1 MANVLDLSCPISLR
15 ADDIIQMAHGAGGRL
30 TQELIERLF
39 RPAFCNP
46 ALDTR
51 HDGAILPVGGMRLA
65 FTTDSYVVH
74 PLIFPGGDIG
84 TLAICGTAND
94 LAVCGARPKWIGA
107 GFILE
112 EGLSQDT
119 LRTVVSSMRAA
130 AEAAGVQ
137 LVTGDTKVVER
148 GHCDGM
154 FINTSGVGVV
164 EVRNLVAPSAVQAG
178 DAVLISGDIGRHGMA
193 VMSVRENLGF
203 EGEIVSD
210 VAPLW
215 PVVEALLGAGID
227 VHCLRDLTR
236 GGLAA
241 ALNEIA
247 AASGMGIELEENLVP
262 VDAQVAAACEV
273 LGIDPMYVANEGR
286 LVAMVPEAQAGV
298 ALSTLRKVCGPNA
311 TLIGQVLKDHPHAV
325 TVTNE
330 FGTRRVLDL
339 LSGELL
345 PRIC

>member
-1 MANVLDLSCPISLR
+1 MANVLDLNCPVSMP

-30 TQELIERLF
+30 TQDLIERLF
-39 RPAFCNP
+39 RPAFRNP
-46 ALDTR
+46 VLDTR
-51 HDGAILPVGGMRLA
+51 HDGAVLQVGETRLA

-74 PLIFPGGDIG
+74 PLTFPGGDIG

-94 LAVCGARPKWIGA
+94 LAVCGARPGWISA

-112 EGLSQDT
+112 EGLSQAT
-119 LRTVVSSMRAA
+119 VKTVVSSMRAA
-130 AEAAGVQ
+130 AEAAEVQ

-154 FINTSGVGVV
+154 FINTSGVGLV
-164 EVRNLVAPSAVQAG
+164 EVRGLVGPSAVQPG
-178 DAVLISGDIGRHGMA
+178 DAILISGDIGRHGMA
-193 VMSVRENLGF
+193 VMSVRENLCF
-203 EGEIVSD
+203 ESEIVSD

-215 PVVEALLGAGID
+215 PAVEALLKAGID

-247 AASGMGIELEENLVP
+247 AAASLGIEFEEDSVP
-262 VDAQVAAACEV
+262 VDAQVAAACEL
-273 LGIDPMYVANEGR
+273 LGIDVLYVANEGR
-286 LVAMVPEAQAGV
+286 LVAMVPAAQIGV
-298 ALSTLRKVCGPNA
+298 ALSALRSTCGPDA
-311 TLIGQVLKDHPHAV
+311 THIGWVVKDHPQSVVVA
-325 TVTNE
+325 NE
-330 FGTRRVLDL
+330 FGTQRVLDL
-339 LSGELL
+339 MSGDLL